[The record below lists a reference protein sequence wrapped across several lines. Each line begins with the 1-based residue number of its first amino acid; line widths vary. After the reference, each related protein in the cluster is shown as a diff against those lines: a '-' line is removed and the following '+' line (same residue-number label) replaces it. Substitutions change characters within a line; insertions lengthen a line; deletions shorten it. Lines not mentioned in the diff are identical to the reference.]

1 MNTNLFERG
10 YYPISVRSF
19 PLNVFKQLGS
29 KNNAVC
35 PANNL
40 NGQIVKRIQFRPL
53 TMKVSPIAAAI
64 LFLSI
69 LLLTARNA
77 AAADTQTLQIEKAFE
92 EWISR
97 YSVTNASLV
106 IARRGSIVGRVGH
119 GTYAPDKPAP
129 VASLSKAITGICIAK
144 LVEAGKLQFKTQLGS
159 VLKDYF
165 ANHPPRDNRARSIT
179 IRQLLTHTSGITND
193 PSQGAALEEF
203 RPFTEPSM
211 DKQFDKALSAPLS
224 QTPGGKW
231 TYNNMNYA
239 ALGVVIETLTAETYE
254 RYCGREVL
262 EALGVNGATIN
273 PDWRVMGAYGGW
285 KISAEGYARFLDY
298 FDPSKRLLQIRPADW
313 PKAIVGNGAKYSM
326 GTFMRKAGT
335 GYNFWHD
342 GSWERYQPNASFGA
356 FYAKWHQGISVV
368 ATYEPTVSDAARY
381 DLDDSL
387 YRAAFR

>member
-1 MNTNLFERG
+1 MSRNW
-10 YYPISVRSF
+10 
-19 PLNVFKQLGS
+19 
-29 KNNAVC
+29 
-35 PANNL
+35 
-40 NGQIVKRIQFRPL
+40 
-53 TMKVSPIAAAI
+53 KVSRVAAAI
-64 LFLSI
+64 LLMSI
-69 LLLTARNA
+69 LLVTARNA
-77 AAADTQTLQIEKAFE
+77 AADSQALQIEKAFE
-92 EWISR
+92 DWISR
-97 YSVTNASLV
+97 YSVANASLV
-106 IARRGSIVGRVGH
+106 IARRGSIVGKVGH
-119 GTYAPDKPAP
+119 GTHAPDRPAP

-159 VLKDYF
+159 ALKGYF
-165 ANHPPRDNRARSIT
+165 GNHPPRDNRVRSIT

-211 DKQFDKALSAPLS
+211 DKQFDKALSAPLG
-224 QTPGGKW
+224 QKPGGKW
-231 TYNNMNYA
+231 TYNNMNYV

-262 EALGVNGATIN
+262 EAVGVNGATIN

-298 FDPSKRLLQIRPADW
+298 FDPSKKLLQIRPADW
-313 PKAIVGNGAKYSM
+313 PKALVGSAWYSM

-342 GSWERYQPNASFGA
+342 GSWERYQPKVSFGA

-368 ATYEPTVSDAARY
+368 ATYEPTVSEAATH

-387 YRAAFR
+387 YRAAFP

>member
-1 MNTNLFERG
+1 
-10 YYPISVRSF
+10 
-19 PLNVFKQLGS
+19 
-29 KNNAVC
+29 
-35 PANNL
+35 
-40 NGQIVKRIQFRPL
+40 
-53 TMKVSPIAAAI
+53 
-64 LFLSI
+64 
-69 LLLTARNA
+69 
-77 AAADTQTLQIEKAFE
+77 
-92 EWISR
+92 
-97 YSVTNASLV
+97 
-106 IARRGSIVGRVGH
+106 
-119 GTYAPDKPAP
+119 
-129 VASLSKAITGICIAK
+129 
-144 LVEAGKLQFKTQLGS
+144 
-159 VLKDYF
+159 
-165 ANHPPRDNRARSIT
+165 
-179 IRQLLTHTSGITND
+179 
-193 PSQGAALEEF
+193 
-203 RPFTEPSM
+203 M